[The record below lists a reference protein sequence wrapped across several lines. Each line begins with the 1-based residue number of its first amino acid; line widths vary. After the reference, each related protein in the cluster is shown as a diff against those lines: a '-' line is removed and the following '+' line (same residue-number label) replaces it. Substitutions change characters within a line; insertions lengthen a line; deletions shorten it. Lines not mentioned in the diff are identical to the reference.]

1 VRFGLALA
9 GAVPK
14 PPAALHY
21 NRAFPALF
29 TRTQAMKPL
38 LALVFFL
45 VVTGA
50 AAQQS
55 PLPLPPP
62 PAVAAKSWVLYDFQ
76 AAQVIASQNPNE
88 RIEPASLTKMMTAY
102 LTYEA
107 LRQKRIT
114 PDQVIPVSTRAWK
127 AEGSRMFIEPNKP
140 VTVDELIRGM
150 VIQSGNDACIALA
163 EAIAGDEEVFAQMMN
178 QQAQKLGMK
187 NTNFVNSTGL
197 PHPKHYTTA
206 YDMALLAAAL
216 IRTFPEHYKLNAQR
230 EYRYN
235 NITQANRN
243 RLLWTDPYVDGVKTG
258 HHESAGYC
266 LVASAKRDSRR
277 LISVVTGTSSE
288 AARATESQKI
298 LNYGFQFYDTVK
310 VYAQDQTVAT
320 IRVWKGTED
329 TVRIGFDHDFFLS
342 LPKGDAAKLKASM
355 ETRQPLM
362 APLAAGQAVGTLKL
376 ALEEKPLGE
385 YPLVALENVPSG
397 GLFGRT
403 LDTLRLWMPQ

>member
-1 VRFGLALA
+1 
-9 GAVPK
+9 
-14 PPAALHY
+14 
-21 NRAFPALF
+21 
-29 TRTQAMKPL
+29 MKFL
-38 LALVFFL
+38 LTLLSLL
-45 VVTGA
+45 VVTSA

-55 PLPLPPP
+55 QLPVPPP
-62 PAVAAKSWVLYDFQ
+62 PTIAAKSWVLYDFL
-76 AAQVIASQNPNE
+76 ARQVIASQNPNE

-107 LRQKRIT
+107 LKQKRIT
-114 PDQVIPVSTRAWK
+114 MDQVVPVSATAWK
-127 AEGSRMFIEPNKP
+127 AQGSRMFIEPNKP
-140 VTVDELIRGM
+140 VTVDELIHGM

-163 EAIAGDEEVFAQMMN
+163 EAIAGSEEVFVQMMN

-187 NTNFVNSTGL
+187 NTSFMNSTGL
-197 PHPKHYTTA
+197 PDPKHYTTA

-216 IRTFPEHYKLNAQR
+216 IREFPEHYKLNSQR
-230 EYRYN
+230 EFRYN

-258 HHESAGYC
+258 HHEAAGYC

-277 LISVVTGTSSE
+277 LISVVTGTGSE

-310 VYAQDQTVAT
+310 VYAKDQTVAT
-320 IRVWKGTED
+320 IRVWKGAEND
-329 TVRIGFDHDFFLS
+329 VRIGFLEDFYLA
-342 LPKGDAAKLKASM
+342 LPKGDAAKLRASM

-362 APLAAGQAVGTLKL
+362 APLALGQEVGTLTL
-376 ALEEKPLGE
+376 ALDDKPIGQ
-385 YPLVALENVPSG
+385 YPLAALSNVPVA

-403 LDTLRLWMPQ
+403 VDMVRLWMPQ